1 MLKSLKSII
10 VVLLLVML
18 SAQYFGSHFYFTL
31 KIVYLVTQKKCQWQI
46 GMNKSYEPFRTR
58 FQTHPKCFCRPLWV
72 KSDEMC
78 THAARLYWEM
88 LLLPTSLKGAP
99 LLYFE
104 DWKILRSTL
113 SCKPDR
119 VYVIRGNKYLSFR
132 TISSTISTIKK
143 IAGILI
149 EWKRHKSHIV
159 LP

>member
-1 MLKSLKSII
+1 MLKSLYRCFIISNAKCSIFWLTI
-10 VVLLLVML
+10 L
-18 SAQYFGSHFYFTL
+18 SYIKDCLFGYA
-31 KIVYLVTQKKCQWQI
+31 KKCQWQI

>member
-1 MLKSLKSII
+1 MLKSLNYCCFIISNAKCSIFWLTI
-10 VVLLLVML
+10 LFYTKDCL
-18 SAQYFGSHFYFTL
+18 FGYA
-31 KIVYLVTQKKCQWQI
+31 KKCQWQI

-58 FQTHPKCFCRPLWV
+58 FHTHPKCFCRPLWV

-132 TISSTISTIKK
+132 TISGTISTIKK

-149 EWKRHKSHIV
+149 EWKRHESHIL